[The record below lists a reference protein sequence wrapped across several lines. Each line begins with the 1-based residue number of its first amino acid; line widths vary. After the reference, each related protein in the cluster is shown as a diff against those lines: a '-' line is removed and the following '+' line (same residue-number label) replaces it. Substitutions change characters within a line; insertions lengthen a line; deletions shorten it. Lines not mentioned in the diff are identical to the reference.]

1 MNNKLTSLT
10 TAALLSSAMGTA
22 YAADPSH
29 LEHPHSAGTMMFE
42 FQYMRMNMDGIL
54 SGTTDRTQASVL
66 ESGYDGAPKSMSMD
80 MFMLMPMYNITRE
93 LSVMLMANFL
103 ANDMQ
108 MTGHAMETSGV
119 GDTSISLSYKFLD
132 DSFAASLETSIPT
145 GDTAVK
151 TAMMHGDHMMNMT
164 SPYAM
169 QLGSGTYDLTPSL
182 AYLGAYYTLRY
193 GAMVSYTYRVGTNNS
208 DYALGDKTK
217 FMTWIRKPVAGVT
230 LDAVLTASYSGALEG
245 EHKSIVDKTM
255 SYTADNANY
264 GSTSIADVSVGA
276 TLPVGPVS
284 VGAKVGMPV
293 YQKLN
298 GIQMKR
304 GWTATA
310 SVAAMF

>member
-1 MNNKLTSLT
+1 MFSKLTTLT
-10 TAALLSSAMGTA
+10 TAALLSSAIGTV

-54 SGTTDRTQASVL
+54 SGTDDRTQASVL
-66 ESGYDGAPKSMSMD
+66 ESYGAAPKSMSMD

-108 MTGHAMETSGV
+108 MTGHAMKTSGV
-119 GDTSISLSYKFLD
+119 GDTSVSLSYKFLD

-151 TAMMHGDHMMNMT
+151 TDMMHGTQMMNMT
-164 SPYAM
+164 APYAM

-193 GAMVSYTYRVGTNNS
+193 GAMASYTYRVGTNDS
-208 DYALGDKTK
+208 DYALGDKAK

-230 LDAVLTASYSGALEG
+230 LDAIFTASYTGALEG
-245 EHKSIVDKTM
+245 AHKSIVDKTM

-264 GSTSIADVSVGA
+264 GSTSIADISVGA
-276 TLPVGPVS
+276 TLPVGPVN

-304 GWTATA
+304 GWTMTA